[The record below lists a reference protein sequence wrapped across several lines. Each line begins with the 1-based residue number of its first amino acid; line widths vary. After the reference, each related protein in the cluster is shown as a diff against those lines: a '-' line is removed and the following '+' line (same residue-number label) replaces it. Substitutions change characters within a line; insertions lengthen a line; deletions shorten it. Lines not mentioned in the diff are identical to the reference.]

1 MNRQKPSNRF
11 TVITSDGV
19 TEVGETEELLPTKLP
34 LVDLYESQTYKA
46 ERVFDLPRPRYVV
59 PKLLLENSIATIYG
73 QKGNGKTHYSLA
85 LALAIARGDEWNG
98 HKLKPRPVFYLVGEG
113 SSSVVERLE
122 AWKQFTGENLPEN
135 FETGHLQPAP
145 QLLVLEQLDG
155 FIKLLQRR
163 EWSSGVVFLDT
174 FQTATVG
181 LDEISGREMGEA
193 IEALKVIARETNS
206 TVIIVHHAG
215 KVLERGQRG
224 HSSLGASVET
234 EIEISQDSNSGS
246 IKAKVVKMRTAP
258 DGWETS
264 YKLELISLP
273 PIANNE
279 TEADGD
285 EYLLEWRSVP
295 VLVPAQLPQARYK
308 KQDER
313 VLVNMLEGFDLPDG
327 YKRTD
332 VEKLLN
338 ISRSPAGNV
347 LKKLK
352 ESELVT
358 NFSPFTERESTS
370 SYWLTTKGRELV
382 EELLAREASR
392 NRLQQGEDS

>member
-46 ERVFDLPRPRYVV
+46 ERVFDLPRPRYIV

-85 LALAIARGDEWNG
+85 LALEIARGGEWNG
-98 HKLKPRPVFYLVGEG
+98 HTLKPRPVFYLVGEG

-122 AWKQFTGENLPEN
+122 AWKLSNKEDLPEN
-135 FETGHLQPAP
+135 FETGHIQPAP
-145 QLLVLEQLDG
+145 QLLEAEQLLA
-155 FIKLLQRR
+155 FVELLQRR
-163 EWSSGVVFLDT
+163 KWSSGVVFLDT

-181 LDEISGREMGEA
+181 LDEISGRDMGEA

-234 EIEISQDSNSGS
+234 EIEVSQDSNSGS

-258 DGWETS
+258 DGWELS

-295 VLVPAQLPQARYK
+295 VLVPAVLPQARYK

-338 ISRSPAGNV
+338 VKRSPAGNV

-352 ESELVT
+352 ESGLIT
-358 NFSPFTERESTS
+358 TLSPFTERESTS

-382 EELLAREASR
+382 EELQAREASR
-392 NRLQQGEDS
+392 NRLQQGEDL

>member
-46 ERVFDLPRPRYVV
+46 ERVFDLPRPRYIV

-85 LALAIARGDEWNG
+85 LALEIARGGEWNG
-98 HKLKPRPVFYLVGEG
+98 HTLKPRPVFYLVGEG

-122 AWKQFTGENLPEN
+122 AWKLSNKEDLPEN
-135 FETGHLQPAP
+135 FETGHIQPAP
-145 QLLVLEQLDG
+145 QLLEAEQLLA
-155 FIKLLQRR
+155 FVELLQRR
-163 EWSSGVVFLDT
+163 KWSSGVVFLDT

-181 LDEISGREMGEA
+181 LDEISGRDMGEA

-234 EIEISQDSNSGS
+234 EIEVSQDSNSGS

-295 VLVPAQLPQARYK
+295 VLVPAVLPQARYK

-338 ISRSPAGNV
+338 VKRSPAGNV

-352 ESELVT
+352 ESGLIT
-358 NFSPFTERESTS
+358 TLSPFTERESTS

-382 EELLAREASR
+382 EELQAREASR

>member
-1 MNRQKPSNRF
+1 VNRQKPSSRF

-46 ERVFDLPRPRYVV
+46 ERVFDLPRPRYIV

-85 LALAIARGDEWNG
+85 LALEIARGGEWNG

-122 AWKQFTGENLPEN
+122 AWKLSNKEDLPEN

-145 QLLVLEQLDG
+145 QLLQADQLAG
-155 FIKLLQRR
+155 FVELLQRR
-163 EWSSGVVFLDT
+163 KWSSGVVFLDT

-181 LDEISGREMGEA
+181 LDEISGRDMGEA

-285 EYLLEWRSVP
+285 DYLLEWRSVP

>member
-1 MNRQKPSNRF
+1 
-11 TVITSDGV
+11 V
-19 TEVGETEELLPTKLP
+19 
-34 LVDLYESQTYKA
+34 
-46 ERVFDLPRPRYVV
+46 
-59 PKLLLENSIATIYG
+59 
-73 QKGNGKTHYSLA
+73 
-85 LALAIARGDEWNG
+85 
-98 HKLKPRPVFYLVGEG
+98 
-113 SSSVVERLE
+113 
-122 AWKQFTGENLPEN
+122 
-135 FETGHLQPAP
+135 
-145 QLLVLEQLDG
+145 
-155 FIKLLQRR
+155 KLLQRR
-163 EWSSGVVFLDT
+163 KWSSGVVFLDT

-181 LDEISGREMGEA
+181 LDEISGRDMGEA

-285 EYLLEWRSVP
+285 DYLLEWRSVP

-382 EELLAREASR
+382 EELLSREAMR

>member
-46 ERVFDLPRPRYVV
+46 ERVFDLPRPRYIV

-85 LALAIARGDEWNG
+85 LALEIARGGEWNG
-98 HKLKPRPVFYLVGEG
+98 HTLKPRPVFYLVGEG

-122 AWKQFTGENLPEN
+122 AWKLSNKEDLPEN

-145 QLLVLEQLDG
+145 QLLQADQLDG
-155 FIKLLQRR
+155 FVKLLQRR
-163 EWSSGVVFLDT
+163 KWSSGVVFLDT

-181 LDEISGREMGEA
+181 LDEISGRDMGEA

-234 EIEISQDSNSGS
+234 EIEVSQDSNSGS

-332 VEKLLN
+332 VEKLLTLK
-338 ISRSPAGNV
+338 RSPAGNV

-352 ESELVT
+352 ESGLIT
-358 NFSPFTERESTS
+358 TLSPFTERESTS
-370 SYWLTTKGRELV
+370 SYWLTTKGRDLV
-382 EELLAREASR
+382 EELQAREASR

>member
-1 MNRQKPSNRF
+1 MNRQKPSSRF

-46 ERVFDLPRPRYVV
+46 ERVFDLPRPRYIV

-85 LALAIARGDEWNG
+85 LALEIARGGEWNG
-98 HKLKPRPVFYLVGEG
+98 HTLKPRPVFYLVGEG

-122 AWKQFTGENLPEN
+122 AWKLSNKEDLPEN

-145 QLLVLEQLDG
+145 QLLQADQLAG
-155 FIKLLQRR
+155 FVELLQRR
-163 EWSSGVVFLDT
+163 KWSSGVVFLDT

-181 LDEISGREMGEA
+181 LDEISGRDMGEA

-382 EELLAREASR
+382 EELQAREASR
-392 NRLQQGEDS
+392 NKLQQGEDS

>member
-46 ERVFDLPRPRYVV
+46 ERVFDLPRPRYIV

-85 LALAIARGDEWNG
+85 LALEIARGGEWNG
-98 HKLKPRPVFYLVGEG
+98 HTLKPRPVFYLVGEG

-122 AWKQFTGENLPEN
+122 AWKQFTGEDLPEN
-135 FETGHLQPAP
+135 FETGHIQPAP
-145 QLLVLEQLDG
+145 QLLQADQLAG
-155 FIKLLQRR
+155 FVELLQRR
-163 EWSSGVVFLDT
+163 KWSSGVVFLDT

-181 LDEISGREMGEA
+181 LDEISGRDMGEA

-234 EIEISQDSNSGS
+234 EIEVSQDSNSGS

-285 EYLLEWRSVP
+285 DYLLEWRSVP

-332 VEKLLN
+332 VEKLLTLK
-338 ISRSPAGNV
+338 RSPAGNV

-352 ESELVT
+352 ESGLIT
-358 NFSPFTERESTS
+358 TLSPFTERESTS

-382 EELLAREASR
+382 EELQAREASR

>member
-1 MNRQKPSNRF
+1 VNRQKPSSRF

-46 ERVFDLPRPRYVV
+46 ERVFDLPRPRYIV

-85 LALAIARGDEWNG
+85 LALEIARGGEWNG
-98 HKLKPRPVFYLVGEG
+98 HTLKPRPVFYLVGEG

-122 AWKQFTGENLPEN
+122 AWKLSNKEDLPEN

-145 QLLVLEQLDG
+145 QLLQADQLAG
-155 FIKLLQRR
+155 FVELLQRR
-163 EWSSGVVFLDT
+163 KWSSGVVFLDT

-181 LDEISGREMGEA
+181 LDEISGRDMGEA

-234 EIEISQDSNSGS
+234 EIEVSQDSNSGS

-264 YKLELISLP
+264 YKLELVQLP

-327 YKRTD
+327 YKRRD

-338 ISRSPAGNV
+338 LERSSAGEV

-352 ESELVT
+352 EGELVT
-358 NFSPFTERESTS
+358 NFSPFTEKKSTS

-382 EELLAREASR
+382 EELQAREASR
-392 NRLQQGEDS
+392 NKLQQGEDS

>member
-1 MNRQKPSNRF
+1 MLIK
-11 TVITSDGV
+11 
-19 TEVGETEELLPTKLP
+19 
-34 LVDLYESQTYKA
+34 
-46 ERVFDLPRPRYVV
+46 
-59 PKLLLENSIATIYG
+59 
-73 QKGNGKTHYSLA
+73 
-85 LALAIARGDEWNG
+85 WNG
-98 HKLKPRPVFYLVGEG
+98 I
-113 SSSVVERLE
+113 
-122 AWKQFTGENLPEN
+122 
-135 FETGHLQPAP
+135 ETYSRGCRILRF
-145 QLLVLEQLDG
+145 G
-155 FIKLLQRR
+155 FITK
-163 EWSSGVVFLDT
+163 
-174 FQTATVG
+174 
-181 LDEISGREMGEA
+181 EISR
-193 IEALKVIARETNS
+193 S
-206 TVIIVHHAG
+206 C
-215 KVLERGQRG
+215 
-224 HSSLGASVET
+224 
-234 EIEISQDSNSGS
+234 
-246 IKAKVVKMRTAP
+246 
-258 DGWETS
+258 
-264 YKLELISLP
+264 
-273 PIANNE
+273 
-279 TEADGD
+279 
-285 EYLLEWRSVP
+285 YLLEWRSVP

>member
-1 MNRQKPSNRF
+1 MNRQKPSSRF

-46 ERVFDLPRPRYVV
+46 ERVFDLPRPRYIV

-85 LALAIARGDEWNG
+85 LALEIARGGEWNG
-98 HKLKPRPVFYLVGEG
+98 HTLKPRPVFYLVGEG

-122 AWKQFTGENLPEN
+122 AWKLSNKEDLPEN

-145 QLLVLEQLDG
+145 QLLQADQLAG
-155 FIKLLQRR
+155 FVELLQRR
-163 EWSSGVVFLDT
+163 KWSSGVVFLDT

-181 LDEISGREMGEA
+181 LDEISGRDMGEA

-327 YKRTD
+327 YKRRD

-338 ISRSPAGNV
+338 LERSSAGEV

-352 ESELVT
+352 EGELVT
-358 NFSPFTERESTS
+358 NFSPFTEKKSTS

-382 EELLAREASR
+382 EELQAREASR
-392 NRLQQGEDS
+392 NKLQQGEDS

>member
-46 ERVFDLPRPRYVV
+46 ERVFDLPRPRYIV

-85 LALAIARGDEWNG
+85 LALEIARGGEWNG
-98 HKLKPRPVFYLVGEG
+98 HTLKPRPVFYLVGEG

-122 AWKQFTGENLPEN
+122 AWKLSNKEDLPEN

-145 QLLVLEQLDG
+145 QLLQADQLAG
-155 FIKLLQRR
+155 FVELLQRR
-163 EWSSGVVFLDT
+163 KWSSGVVFLDT

-181 LDEISGREMGEA
+181 LDEISGRDMGEA

-285 EYLLEWRSVP
+285 DYLLEWRSVP

-332 VEKLLN
+332 VEKLLTLK
-338 ISRSPAGNV
+338 RSPAGNV

-352 ESELVT
+352 ESGLIT
-358 NFSPFTERESTS
+358 TLSPFTERESTS

-382 EELLAREASR
+382 EELQAREASR

>member
-85 LALAIARGDEWNG
+85 LALEIARGGEWNG
-98 HKLKPRPVFYLVGEG
+98 HTLKPRPVFYLVGEG

-122 AWKQFTGENLPEN
+122 AWKLSNKEDLPEN

-145 QLLVLEQLDG
+145 QLLQADQLAG
-155 FIKLLQRR
+155 FVELLQRR
-163 EWSSGVVFLDT
+163 KWSSGVVFLDT

-181 LDEISGREMGEA
+181 LDEISGRDMGEA

-273 PIANNE
+273 PLANNE

-285 EYLLEWRSVP
+285 DYLLEWRSVP

>member
-1 MNRQKPSNRF
+1 VNRQKPSSRF

-46 ERVFDLPRPRYVV
+46 ERVFDLPRPRYIV

-85 LALAIARGDEWNG
+85 LALEIARGGEWNG
-98 HKLKPRPVFYLVGEG
+98 HTLKPRPVFYLVGEG

-122 AWKQFTGENLPEN
+122 AWKLSNKEDLPEN

-145 QLLVLEQLDG
+145 QLLQADQLAG
-155 FIKLLQRR
+155 FVELLQRR
-163 EWSSGVVFLDT
+163 KWSSGVVFLDT

-181 LDEISGREMGEA
+181 LDEISGRDMGEA

-234 EIEISQDSNSGS
+234 EIEVSQDSNSGS

-285 EYLLEWRSVP
+285 DYLLEWRSVP

>member
-46 ERVFDLPRPRYVV
+46 ERVFDLPRPRYIV

-85 LALAIARGDEWNG
+85 LALEIARGGEWNG
-98 HKLKPRPVFYLVGEG
+98 HTLKPRPVFYLVGEG

-122 AWKQFTGENLPEN
+122 AWKLSNKEDLPEN

-145 QLLVLEQLDG
+145 QLLQADQLDG
-155 FIKLLQRR
+155 FVKLLQRR
-163 EWSSGVVFLDT
+163 KWSSGVVFLDT

-181 LDEISGREMGEA
+181 LDEISGRDMGEA

-285 EYLLEWRSVP
+285 DYLLEWRSVP

-382 EELLAREASR
+382 EELLSREAMR

>member
-1 MNRQKPSNRF
+1 MNRQKPSSRF

-46 ERVFDLPRPRYVV
+46 ERVFDLPRPRYIV

-85 LALAIARGDEWNG
+85 LALEIARGGEWNG
-98 HKLKPRPVFYLVGEG
+98 HTLKPRPVFYLVGEG

-122 AWKQFTGENLPEN
+122 AWKLSNKEDLPEN
-135 FETGHLQPAP
+135 FETGHIQPAP
-145 QLLVLEQLDG
+145 QLLEAEQLLA
-155 FIKLLQRR
+155 FVELLQRR
-163 EWSSGVVFLDT
+163 KWSSGVVFLDT

-181 LDEISGREMGEA
+181 LDEISGRDMGEA

-285 EYLLEWRSVP
+285 DYLLEWRSVP

-308 KQDER
+308 KTDER

>member
-46 ERVFDLPRPRYVV
+46 ERVFDLPRPRYIV

-85 LALAIARGDEWNG
+85 LALEIARGGEWNG
-98 HKLKPRPVFYLVGEG
+98 HTLKPRPVFYLVGEG

-122 AWKQFTGENLPEN
+122 AWKLSNKEDLPEN

-145 QLLVLEQLDG
+145 QLLQADQLDG
-155 FIKLLQRR
+155 FVKLLQRR
-163 EWSSGVVFLDT
+163 KWSSGVVFLDT

-181 LDEISGREMGEA
+181 LDEISGRDMGEA

-234 EIEISQDSNSGS
+234 EIEVSQDSNSGS

-285 EYLLEWRSVP
+285 DYLLEWRSVP

-332 VEKLLN
+332 VEKLLTLK
-338 ISRSPAGNV
+338 RSPAGNV

-352 ESELVT
+352 ESGLIT
-358 NFSPFTERESTS
+358 TLSPFTERESTS

-382 EELLAREASR
+382 EELQAREASR

>member
-1 MNRQKPSNRF
+1 VNRQKPSNRF
-11 TVITSDGV
+11 TVLTSDGV
-19 TEVGETEELLPTKLP
+19 TEVGETEEILPTKLP

-46 ERVFDLPRPRYVV
+46 ERVFDLPRPRYIV

-85 LALAIARGDEWNG
+85 LALEIARGGEWNG
-98 HKLKPRPVFYLVGEG
+98 HTLKPRPVFYLVGEG

-122 AWKQFTGENLPEN
+122 AWKLSNNESLPEN
-135 FETGHLQPAP
+135 FETGHIQPAP
-145 QLLVLEQLDG
+145 QLLEAEQLLA
-155 FIKLLQRR
+155 FVELLQRR
-163 EWSSGVVFLDT
+163 KWSSGVVFLDT

-181 LDEISGREMGEA
+181 LDEISGRDMGEA

-234 EIEISQDSNSGS
+234 EIEVSQDSNSGS

-308 KQDER
+308 KTDER
-313 VLVNMLEGFDLPDG
+313 VLVNMLEGFDLLDG

-338 ISRSPAGNV
+338 VKRTPAGNV

-358 NFSPFTERESTS
+358 NFSPSTGKESTS

-382 EELLAREASR
+382 EELQTREASR

>member
-1 MNRQKPSNRF
+1 MNRQKPSSRF

-46 ERVFDLPRPRYVV
+46 ERVFDLPRPRYIV

-85 LALAIARGDEWNG
+85 LALEIARGGEWNG
-98 HKLKPRPVFYLVGEG
+98 HTLKPRPVFYLVGEG

-122 AWKQFTGENLPEN
+122 AWKLSNKEDLPEN

-145 QLLVLEQLDG
+145 QLLQADQLSG
-155 FIKLLQRR
+155 FVELLQRR
-163 EWSSGVVFLDT
+163 KWSSGVVFLDT

-181 LDEISGREMGEA
+181 LDEISGRDMGEA

-285 EYLLEWRSVP
+285 DYLLEWRSVP

>member
-1 MNRQKPSNRF
+1 VNRQKPSSRF

-46 ERVFDLPRPRYVV
+46 ERVFDLPRPRYIV

-85 LALAIARGDEWNG
+85 LALEIARGGEWNG

-122 AWKQFTGENLPEN
+122 AWKLSNKEDLPEN

-145 QLLVLEQLDG
+145 QLLQADQLAG
-155 FIKLLQRR
+155 FVELLQRR
-163 EWSSGVVFLDT
+163 KWSSGVVFLDT

-181 LDEISGREMGEA
+181 LDEISGRDMGEA

-234 EIEISQDSNSGS
+234 EIEVSQDSNSGS

-264 YKLELISLP
+264 YKLELVQLP

-313 VLVNMLEGFDLPDG
+313 VLVNMLEGFDVPDG
-327 YKRTD
+327 YKRRD

-338 ISRSPAGNV
+338 LERSSAGEV

-352 ESELVT
+352 EGELVT
-358 NFSPFTERESTS
+358 NFSPFTEKKSTS

-382 EELLAREASR
+382 EELQAREASR
-392 NRLQQGEDS
+392 NKLQQGEDS

>member
-46 ERVFDLPRPRYVV
+46 ERVFDLPRPRYIV

-85 LALAIARGDEWNG
+85 LALEIARGGEWNG
-98 HKLKPRPVFYLVGEG
+98 HTLKPRPVFYLVGEG

-122 AWKQFTGENLPEN
+122 AWKLSNKEDLPEN

-145 QLLVLEQLDG
+145 QLLQADQLDG
-155 FIKLLQRR
+155 FVKLLQRR
-163 EWSSGVVFLDT
+163 KWSSGVVFLDT

-181 LDEISGREMGEA
+181 LDEISGRDMGEA

-338 ISRSPAGNV
+338 LKRSPAGNV

-352 ESELVT
+352 ENELIT
-358 NFSPFTERESTS
+358 TLSPFTERESTS

>member
-46 ERVFDLPRPRYVV
+46 ERVFDLPRPRYIV

-85 LALAIARGDEWNG
+85 LALEIARGGEWNG
-98 HKLKPRPVFYLVGEG
+98 HTLKPRPVFYLVGEG

-122 AWKQFTGENLPEN
+122 AWKLSNKEDLPEN

-145 QLLVLEQLDG
+145 QLLQADQLAG
-155 FIKLLQRR
+155 FVELLQRR
-163 EWSSGVVFLDT
+163 KWSSGVVFLDT

-181 LDEISGREMGEA
+181 LDEISGRDMGEA

-234 EIEISQDSNSGS
+234 EIEVSQDSNSGS

-285 EYLLEWRSVP
+285 DYLLEWRSVP

-332 VEKLLN
+332 VEKLLTLK
-338 ISRSPAGNV
+338 RSPAGNV

-352 ESELVT
+352 ESGLIT
-358 NFSPFTERESTS
+358 TLSPFTERESTS

-382 EELLAREASR
+382 EELQAREASR

>member
-1 MNRQKPSNRF
+1 VNRQKPSSRF

-46 ERVFDLPRPRYVV
+46 ERVFDLPRPRYIV

-85 LALAIARGDEWNG
+85 LALEIARGGEWNG

-122 AWKQFTGENLPEN
+122 AWKLSNKEDLPEN

-145 QLLVLEQLDG
+145 QLLQADQLAG
-155 FIKLLQRR
+155 FVELLQRR
-163 EWSSGVVFLDT
+163 KWSSGVVFLDT

-181 LDEISGREMGEA
+181 LDEISGRDMGEA

-234 EIEISQDSNSGS
+234 EIEVSQDSNSGS

-313 VLVNMLEGFDLPDG
+313 VLVNMLEGLDLPDG
-327 YKRTD
+327 YKRRD

-338 ISRSPAGNV
+338 LERSSAGEV

-352 ESELVT
+352 EGELVT
-358 NFSPFTERESTS
+358 NFSPFTEKKSTS

-382 EELLAREASR
+382 EELQAREASR
-392 NRLQQGEDS
+392 NKLQQGEDS

>member
-46 ERVFDLPRPRYVV
+46 ERVFDLPRPRYIV

-85 LALAIARGDEWNG
+85 LALEIARGGEWNG
-98 HKLKPRPVFYLVGEG
+98 HTLKPRPVFYLVGEG

-135 FETGHLQPAP
+135 FETGHIQPAP
-145 QLLVLEQLDG
+145 QLLELEQLDG

-163 EWSSGVVFLDT
+163 KWSSGVVFLDT

-181 LDEISGREMGEA
+181 LDEISGRDMGEA

-234 EIEISQDSNSGS
+234 EIEVSQDSNSGS

-285 EYLLEWRSVP
+285 DYLLEWRSVP

>member
-1 MNRQKPSNRF
+1 MNRQKPSSRF

-46 ERVFDLPRPRYVV
+46 ERVFDLPRPRYIV

-85 LALAIARGDEWNG
+85 LALEIARGGEWNG

-122 AWKQFTGENLPEN
+122 AWKLSNKEDLPEN

-145 QLLVLEQLDG
+145 QLLQADQLAG
-155 FIKLLQRR
+155 FVELLQRR
-163 EWSSGVVFLDT
+163 KWSSGVVFLDT

-181 LDEISGREMGEA
+181 LDEISGRDMGEA

-234 EIEISQDSNSGS
+234 EIEVSQDSNSGS

-264 YKLELISLP
+264 YKLELVQLP

-313 VLVNMLEGFDLPDG
+313 VLVNMLEGLDLPDG
-327 YKRTD
+327 YKRRD

-338 ISRSPAGNV
+338 LERSSAGEV

-352 ESELVT
+352 EGELVT
-358 NFSPFTERESTS
+358 NFSPFTEKKSTS

-382 EELLAREASR
+382 EELQAREASR
-392 NRLQQGEDS
+392 NKLQQGEDS

>member
-1 MNRQKPSNRF
+1 MNRQKPSSRF

-46 ERVFDLPRPRYVV
+46 ERVFDLPRPRYIV

-85 LALAIARGDEWNG
+85 LALEIARGGEWNG

-122 AWKQFTGENLPEN
+122 AWKLSNKEDLPEN

-145 QLLVLEQLDG
+145 QLLQADQLAG
-155 FIKLLQRR
+155 FVELLQRR
-163 EWSSGVVFLDT
+163 KWSSGVVFLDT

-181 LDEISGREMGEA
+181 LDEISGRDMGEA

-234 EIEISQDSNSGS
+234 EIEVSQDSNSGS

-264 YKLELISLP
+264 YKLELVQLP

-313 VLVNMLEGFDLPDG
+313 VLVNMLEGFDVPDG
-327 YKRTD
+327 YKRRD

-338 ISRSPAGNV
+338 LERSSAGEV

-352 ESELVT
+352 EGELVT
-358 NFSPFTERESTS
+358 NFSPFTEKKSTS

-382 EELLAREASR
+382 EELQAREASR
-392 NRLQQGEDS
+392 NKLQQGEDS

>member
-1 MNRQKPSNRF
+1 MNRQKPSSRF

-46 ERVFDLPRPRYVV
+46 ERVFDLPRPRYIV

-85 LALAIARGDEWNG
+85 LALEIARGGEWNG
-98 HKLKPRPVFYLVGEG
+98 HTLKPRPVFYLVGEG

-122 AWKQFTGENLPEN
+122 AWKLSNKEDLPEN

-145 QLLVLEQLDG
+145 QLLQADQLAG
-155 FIKLLQRR
+155 FVELLQRR
-163 EWSSGVVFLDT
+163 KWSSGVVFLDT

-181 LDEISGREMGEA
+181 LDEISGRDMGEA

-234 EIEISQDSNSGS
+234 EIEVSQDSNSGS

-285 EYLLEWRSVP
+285 DYLLEWRSVP

>member
-1 MNRQKPSNRF
+1 MNRQKPSSRF

-46 ERVFDLPRPRYVV
+46 ERVFDLPRPRYIV

-85 LALAIARGDEWNG
+85 LALEIARGGEWNG
-98 HKLKPRPVFYLVGEG
+98 HKLKARPVFYLVGEG

-122 AWKQFTGENLPEN
+122 AWTLSNKEKLPEN

-145 QLLVLEQLDG
+145 QLLVLEQLQG
-155 FIKLLQRR
+155 FIELLQRR
-163 EWSSGVVFLDT
+163 KWSSGVVFLDT

-181 LDEISGREMGEA
+181 LDEISGRDMGEA
-193 IEALKVIARETNS
+193 IEALKVIARDTNS

-234 EIEISQDSNSGS
+234 EIEVSLDANSGFV
-246 IKAKVVKMRTAP
+246 KAKVVKMRTAP
-258 DGWETS
+258 DGWETA

-273 PIANNE
+273 PIANTE
-279 TEADGD
+279 AEADGD

-295 VLVPAQLPQARYK
+295 VLVPTQLPQARYK
-308 KQDER
+308 KTDER
-313 VLVNMLEGFDLPDG
+313 VLVNMVEGFDLPDG
-327 YKRTD
+327 MKRTD

-352 ESELVT
+352 ESGLVT
-358 NFSPFTERESTS
+358 SLSPFTERESTS
-370 SYWLTTKGRELV
+370 SYWLTETGRALV
-382 EELLAREASR
+382 EELQEREAMR
-392 NRLQQGEDS
+392 NKLQQVEES

>member
-46 ERVFDLPRPRYVV
+46 ERVFDLPRPRYIV

-85 LALAIARGDEWNG
+85 LALEIARGGEWNG
-98 HKLKPRPVFYLVGEG
+98 HTLKPRPVFYLVGEG

-122 AWKQFTGENLPEN
+122 AWKLSNKEDLPEN
-135 FETGHLQPAP
+135 FETGHIQPAP
-145 QLLVLEQLDG
+145 QLLEAEQLLA
-155 FIKLLQRR
+155 FVELLQRR
-163 EWSSGVVFLDT
+163 KWSSGVVFLDT

-181 LDEISGREMGEA
+181 LDEISGRDMGEA

-234 EIEISQDSNSGS
+234 EIEVSQDSNSGS

-258 DGWETS
+258 DGWELS
-264 YKLELISLP
+264 YKLELVSLP
-273 PIANNE
+273 PIANDE

-295 VLVPAQLPQARYK
+295 VLVPAVLPQARYK

-338 ISRSPAGNV
+338 VKRSPAGNV

-352 ESELVT
+352 ESGLIT
-358 NFSPFTERESTS
+358 TLSPFTERESTS

-382 EELLAREASR
+382 EELQAREASR
-392 NRLQQGEDS
+392 NRLQQGEDL

>member
-1 MNRQKPSNRF
+1 VNRQKPSSRF

-46 ERVFDLPRPRYVV
+46 ERVFDLPRPRYIV

-85 LALAIARGDEWNG
+85 LALEIARGGEWNG

-122 AWKQFTGENLPEN
+122 AWKLSNKEDLPEN

-145 QLLVLEQLDG
+145 QLLQADQLAG
-155 FIKLLQRR
+155 FVELLQRR
-163 EWSSGVVFLDT
+163 KWSSGVVFLDT

-181 LDEISGREMGEA
+181 LDEISGRDMGEA

>member
-46 ERVFDLPRPRYVV
+46 ERVFDLPRPRYIV

-85 LALAIARGDEWNG
+85 LALEIARGGEWNG
-98 HKLKPRPVFYLVGEG
+98 HTLKPRPVFYLVGEG

-122 AWKQFTGENLPEN
+122 AWKQFTGEDLPEN
-135 FETGHLQPAP
+135 FETGHIQPAP
-145 QLLVLEQLDG
+145 QLLQADQLAG
-155 FIKLLQRR
+155 FVELLQRR
-163 EWSSGVVFLDT
+163 KWSSGVVFLDT

-234 EIEISQDSNSGS
+234 EIEVSQDSNSGS

-264 YKLELISLP
+264 YKLELVQLP
-273 PIANNE
+273 PLANNE

-332 VEKLLN
+332 VEKLLTLK
-338 ISRSPAGNV
+338 RSPAGNV

-352 ESELVT
+352 ESGLIT
-358 NFSPFTERESTS
+358 TLSPFTERESTS

-382 EELLAREASR
+382 EELQAREASR

>member
-1 MNRQKPSNRF
+1 MNRQKPSSRF

-46 ERVFDLPRPRYVV
+46 ERVFDLPRPRYIV

-85 LALAIARGDEWNG
+85 LALEIARGGEWNG
-98 HKLKPRPVFYLVGEG
+98 HTLKPRPVFYLVGEG

-122 AWKQFTGENLPEN
+122 AWKLSNKEDLPEN

-145 QLLVLEQLDG
+145 QLLQADQLAG
-155 FIKLLQRR
+155 FVELLQRR
-163 EWSSGVVFLDT
+163 KWSSGVVFLDT

-181 LDEISGREMGEA
+181 LDEISGRDMGEA

-285 EYLLEWRSVP
+285 DYLLEWRSVP

>member
-1 MNRQKPSNRF
+1 MNRQKPSSRF

-46 ERVFDLPRPRYVV
+46 ERVFDLPRPRYIV

-85 LALAIARGDEWNG
+85 LALEIARGGEWNG
-98 HKLKPRPVFYLVGEG
+98 HTLKPRPVFYLVGEG

-122 AWKQFTGENLPEN
+122 AWKLSNKEDLPEN

-145 QLLVLEQLDG
+145 QLLQADQLAG
-155 FIKLLQRR
+155 FVELLQRR
-163 EWSSGVVFLDT
+163 KWSSGVVFLDT

-181 LDEISGREMGEA
+181 LDEISGRDMGEA

-234 EIEISQDSNSGS
+234 EIEVSQDSNSGS

-264 YKLELISLP
+264 YKLELVQLP

-327 YKRTD
+327 YKRRD

-338 ISRSPAGNV
+338 LERSSAGEV

-352 ESELVT
+352 EGELVT
-358 NFSPFTERESTS
+358 NFSPFTEKKSTS

-382 EELLAREASR
+382 EELQAREASR
-392 NRLQQGEDS
+392 NKLQQGEDS

>member
-46 ERVFDLPRPRYVV
+46 ERVFDLPRPRYIV

-85 LALAIARGDEWNG
+85 LALEIARGGEWNG
-98 HKLKPRPVFYLVGEG
+98 HTLKPRPVFYLVGEG

-122 AWKQFTGENLPEN
+122 AWKLSNKEDLPEN

-145 QLLVLEQLDG
+145 QLLQADQLAG
-155 FIKLLQRR
+155 FVELLQRR
-163 EWSSGVVFLDT
+163 KWSSGVVFLDT

-181 LDEISGREMGEA
+181 LDEISGRDMGEA

-234 EIEISQDSNSGS
+234 EIEVSQDSNSGS

-264 YKLELISLP
+264 YKLELVQLP
-273 PIANNE
+273 PLANNE

-332 VEKLLN
+332 VEKLLTLK
-338 ISRSPAGNV
+338 RSPAGNV

-352 ESELVT
+352 ESGLIT
-358 NFSPFTERESTS
+358 TLSPFTERESTS

-382 EELLAREASR
+382 EELQAREASR

>member
-1 MNRQKPSNRF
+1 VNRQKPSNRF

-46 ERVFDLPRPRYVV
+46 ERVFDLPRPRYIV

-85 LALAIARGDEWNG
+85 LALEIARGGEWNG
-98 HKLKPRPVFYLVGEG
+98 HTLKPRPVFYLVGEG

-122 AWKQFTGENLPEN
+122 AWKLSNKEDLPEN

-145 QLLVLEQLDG
+145 QLLQADQLDG
-155 FIKLLQRR
+155 FVKLLQRR
-163 EWSSGVVFLDT
+163 KWSSGVVFLDT

-181 LDEISGREMGEA
+181 LDEISGRDMGEA

-234 EIEISQDSNSGS
+234 EIEVSQDSNSGS

-273 PIANNE
+273 PIASNE

-382 EELLAREASR
+382 EELLSREASR
-392 NRLQQGEDS
+392 NRLQQGEDL

>member
-1 MNRQKPSNRF
+1 MNRQKPSSRF

-46 ERVFDLPRPRYVV
+46 ERVFDLPRPRYIV

-85 LALAIARGDEWNG
+85 LALEIARGGEWNG
-98 HKLKPRPVFYLVGEG
+98 HTLKPRPVFYLVGEG

-122 AWKQFTGENLPEN
+122 AWKLSNKEDLPEN

-145 QLLVLEQLDG
+145 QLLQADQLAG
-155 FIKLLQRR
+155 FVELLQRR
-163 EWSSGVVFLDT
+163 KWSSGVVFLDT

-181 LDEISGREMGEA
+181 LDEISGRDMGEA